1 MSASSTTAPAL
12 PAEQPSLQRSGSG
25 VDRQKRDRQRSRR
38 RLLRRAAWAL
48 LFAGA
53 ASLTALSLRPQPVL
67 VDVAGVDV
75 GELTVTIEESGRT
88 RVKDRYI
95 VSAVTTG
102 RLSRVWLEPGDV
114 VHEGDTLA
122 EISPSLA
129 PLIDARA
136 RVEAEA
142 RVGAALSNVG
152 QARTRHGRAV
162 AGQDLAVRELAR
174 AEKLAASGAL
184 SPQELDQAR
193 FTARTATD
201 EVTSALFTIKV
212 AEEEARMARAALGG
226 HERDSAAGGHIDV
239 LAPASGH
246 VLRVLQQ
253 SAGLVQAGT
262 PLVEVGDPAA
272 LEGVV
277 DLLTTDAVHVHPGT
291 PALIV
296 GWGGEH
302 GIDARVVR
310 VEPSGFTRL
319 SALGVEEQR
328 VNVIVAFTE
337 PNQAWSALGDGY
349 HIEARMV
356 LWRGDHVVK
365 VPVLSVFRHGP
376 GSAVFKVEGD
386 SVRLAPVTI
395 GHRGALQV
403 EVLSGLAA
411 GDVVVVHPGDRVKD
425 GVRVKPAP

>member
-1 MSASSTTAPAL
+1 MPASSTTATFSPT
-12 PAEQPSLQRSGSG
+12 EQPSLQRPGSS
-25 VDRQKRDRQRSRR
+25 VDRQKREHQRSRR
-38 RLLRRAAWAL
+38 KLLRQAAWIL
-48 LFAGA
+48 LLTGA
-53 ASLTALSLRPQPVL
+53 ALITALSLRPQPVL
-67 VDVAGVDV
+67 VDVAKVDV
-75 GELTVTIEESGRT
+75 GELTVAIEESGRT

-114 VHEGDTLA
+114 VREGDTLA
-122 EISPSLA
+122 EIAPSLA

-162 AGQDLAVRELAR
+162 AARELADRDLMR
-174 AEKLAASGAL
+174 AEKLTASGAL
-184 SPQELDQAR
+184 SPQELDRAR
-193 FTARTATD
+193 FAARTAAD
-201 EVTSALFTIKV
+201 EVTSALFAIKV
-212 AEEEARMARAALGG
+212 AEEEGRMARAALGG
-226 HERDSAAGGHIDV
+226 HERDAATGGHIDV
-239 LAPASGH
+239 LAPASGR

-291 PALIV
+291 PAVIV
-296 GWGGEH
+296 GWGGER
-302 GIDARVVR
+302 GIDARVVS

-328 VNVIVAFTE
+328 VNVIVAVTAPDE
-337 PNQAWSALGDGY
+337 AWSALGDGY
-349 HIEARMV
+349 HIEARIV
-356 LWRGDHVVK
+356 LWQAARVLK
-365 VPVLSVFRHGP
+365 APILSVFRHGP

-386 SVRLAPVTI
+386 TVRLVPVTL
-395 GHRGALQV
+395 GHRGALEV
-403 EVLSGLAA
+403 EVVSGLVA